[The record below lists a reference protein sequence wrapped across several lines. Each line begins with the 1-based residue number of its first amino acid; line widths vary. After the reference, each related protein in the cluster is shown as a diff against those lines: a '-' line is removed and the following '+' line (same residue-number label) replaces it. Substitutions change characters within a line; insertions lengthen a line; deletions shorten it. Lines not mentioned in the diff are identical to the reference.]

1 MPNYLVLIFG
11 VIFIELM
18 LCFAFGLPDSLVHY
32 GSRAADM
39 VFAEYQY
46 MLMGSKDEDGNLIET
61 LGRARSASARKP
73 LCIQRNKASI
83 REGMGSG
90 GDESVTVYGIED
102 NSAYVS
108 LGSDV
113 NESAVYASSAF
124 IKKFDLSVGDVIDLH
139 EEYENKSPIS
149 LRSPGRSIMTAAS
162 RYL

>member
-32 GSRAADM
+32 GGRAADM
-39 VFAEYQY
+39 VFADYQY
-46 MLMGSKDEDGNLIET
+46 MLMGSKDEDGELIET
-61 LGRARSASARKP
+61 AEESAERFSAKS
-73 LCIQRNKASI
+73 LMYAKGESSI
-83 REGMGSG
+83 RSGMGSG

-124 IKKFDLSVGDVIDLH
+124 IKKFDLSVG
-139 EEYENKSPIS
+139 EAS
-149 LRSPGRSIMTAAS
+149 L
-162 RYL
+162 YL